1 VALVRPRAPNDRPLT
16 TRRAFTLGLSSGAV
30 YFAATLY
37 WLVETMTTFGG
48 LQPAL
53 ATFAAMLLVAYLSL
67 FPGAFAVAVARMSR
81 AFGPEALLFAAPAW
95 VATELGRQYV
105 WDGFPWALLGYSQ
118 ITWLPIAQL
127 ASIAGVYGLS
137 LLLALT
143 GASAAYFLVTGGS
156 RRLIA
161 GGAVAALVLAIG
173 LWGQWRLQNSSLLRS
188 GEPVRVAVLQANIAQ
203 DDKWN
208 PALIDRITDSYVT
221 MSRQALGQG
230 ATFIIWP
237 ESSTPFYFEHD
248 LLRGGTIR
256 RLAREGKATFL
267 IGSDQVEPV
276 RPVPGV
282 PKQQERTYNAAFLVR
297 PDGHVAAVYRKMHLV
312 PFGEYVPLQ
321 RLLFFVKPIVEAV
334 SDFVPGTEAVLLPV
348 GDHRASTAICYEVIF
363 ASLMRQFV
371 VNGSE
376 LLTTITNDA
385 WYGTSSAP
393 YQHWEQA
400 AMRAIEG
407 GRYLARAA
415 NTGISGFVDPYG
427 RVLQKTT
434 LFTPAMLV
442 ADLRFISERTIYTRI
457 GDLVAW
463 ASLAVTLAAFLA
475 AGTVRYN
482 VGFGRGGS
490 PRP

>member
-1 VALVRPRAPNDRPLT
+1 M
-16 TRRAFTLGLSSGAV
+16 

-81 AFGPEALLFAAPAW
+81 AFGAEALLFAAPAW

-143 GASAAYFLVTGGS
+143 GASAAYLLVTRGS
-156 RRLIA
+156 RRVFV

-173 LWGQWRLQNSSLLRS
+173 VWGRSRLQDSSLLRS

-208 PALIDRITDSYVT
+208 PALIDRIMDSYVT
-221 MSRQALGQG
+221 MSRQALGHG

-256 RLAREGKATFL
+256 WLAREGKATFL

-282 PKQQERTYNAAFLVR
+282 PRQQERTYNAAFLVR
-297 PDGHVAAVYRKMHLV
+297 PDGQVAAAYRKMHLV
-312 PFGEYVPLQ
+312 PFG
-321 RLLFFVKPIVEAV
+321 RTRK
-334 SDFVPGTEAVLLPV
+334 
-348 GDHRASTAICYEVIF
+348 
-363 ASLMRQFV
+363 
-371 VNGSE
+371 
-376 LLTTITNDA
+376 
-385 WYGTSSAP
+385 
-393 YQHWEQA
+393 A
-400 AMRAIEG
+400 A
-407 GRYLARAA
+407 L
-415 NTGISGFVDPYG
+415 
-427 RVLQKTT
+427 
-434 LFTPAMLV
+434 
-442 ADLRFISERTIYTRI
+442 
-457 GDLVAW
+457 
-463 ASLAVTLAAFLA
+463 
-475 AGTVRYN
+475 
-482 VGFGRGGS
+482 
-490 PRP
+490 